1 MLLHHGAIWC
11 VVFSFMPIDTG
22 FEKEELALNDRSAD
36 KRRKGFTLAELSI
49 VLALVAIVATIVTSF
64 CLLVHQRSVVSRARL
79 DIVNEVTVVRIYAE
93 RWVEKMHEQG
103 AEFALDGNVLSAT
116 KEEKTYNFKLDG
128 DKLVGDMPE
137 GSDRLSYTTTRI
149 DSVSFEILKKEGNT
163 DEMLVF
169 TVTALL
175 PKANSENKTETYTFC
190 VDSRIGETFTSEVA
204 S

>member
-1 MLLHHGAIWC
+1 
-11 VVFSFMPIDTG
+11 MPIDTG
-22 FEKEELALNDRSAD
+22 FEKEELALNDRSAN

-93 RWVEKMHEQG
+93 RWVEEMHEQG
-103 AEFALDGNVLSAT
+103 AEFALVGDVLSAT
-116 KEEKTYNFKLDG
+116 KEEETYNFKLDG

-149 DSVSFEILKKEGNT
+149 DSVSFEILEAEKEENT
-163 DEMLVF
+163 DKMLVF

-190 VDSRIGETFTSEVA
+190 VDSRIGETFTSEVT